1 MIYCFL
7 YVAAN
12 ECLSE
17 RLLIY
22 KSRVAKSEIIL
33 NLNREIILYKDYIR
47 LFFTFRSFQN
57 ALVVGVCYWAS
68 ASLITH
74 SKNLV
79 L

>member
-33 NLNREIILYKDYIR
+33 NLNREIILYKDYIVDHK
-47 LFFTFRSFQN
+47 LISSVSPEIN
-57 ALVVGVCYWAS
+57 AQKIICC
-68 ASLITH
+68 
-74 SKNLV
+74 N
-79 L
+79 

>member
-33 NLNREIILYKDYIR
+33 NLNREIILYKDYIVDHK
-47 LFFTFRSFQN
+47 LISSVSPEIN
-57 ALVVGVCYWAS
+57 AQKIIC
-68 ASLITH
+68 H
-74 SKNLV
+74 NHHM
-79 L
+79 